1 MEYTDSSSKKKGN
14 AILNS
19 AKYSANNTD
28 EWYTTYE
35 TIADELAHYQS
46 QFKGKVVLCNCDDPF
61 ESNFTYYF
69 LRHFNQLKL
78 KKLICTSYAG
88 SKIDQIHGNS
98 QLQMTLFDE
107 SGDPVSIGQGYVLTV
122 SKMPGDIGEE
132 VSDEAIK
139 AVLEKKGTVKRLK
152 GSGDF
157 RSDECIE
164 YLKECDIC
172 CTNPPFSLFA
182 ALFSLLVKYEKQYL
196 LIGNQN
202 AITYKEI
209 FPMIKENKAWVG
221 YQFGDMA
228 FRVPADT
235 EPRSTRFW
243 VDETGQKWRSLGNA
257 MWLTN
262 LDVSRRHKDLVLTQ
276 HYSPEKYPRY
286 DNFDAINVKR
296 VVDIPMDYDGIMGVP
311 ITFLKYHN
319 GYQFEIVGEANHGS
333 DNEFDLFKP
342 RVDGKDLFKR
352 ILIRRLR
359 YTPVTEFRILDL
371 FCGAGGLSW
380 GMDKNEHFKTTVA
393 LDFDAQAADTFKR
406 NMPYAEV
413 VVGDITD
420 AETKA
425 KIISLSQQTGVNMIV
440 GGPPCQGYSMKGKK
454 LGLEDPRNFLFRE
467 YLSLVEK
474 LQPEVFV
481 IENVKGL
488 LLSANGWFKDQIV
501 QTIENLGYT
510 VNFGVLNAADYGV
523 PQARERAIFICS
535 KHREVAL
542 PEPTVE
548 RKTTVRDAISD
559 LAYLESNEGDFEQD
573 YITDAQSDYQVMM
586 RSGSTK
592 LYNHKASNHKQ
603 VAIDKLKLIPPEQG
617 KECLPEEMHGKQKF
631 KTTWGRLKWDEVSP
645 TIDTRFDASSN
656 GTNNHPFLNRAIT
669 PREAARIQSFDDRF
683 VFYGSKV
690 YVRKQVGNAVPP
702 LLATAIANQ
711 IYAVLGDH
719 SISETGKDE

>member
-573 YITDAQSDYQVMM
+573 YITDAQSDYQV
-586 RSGSTK
+586 
-592 LYNHKASNHKQ
+592 YNHKASNHKQ